1 MKNNIIVL
9 LLAAGAFG
17 CEEKGKLTGNTS
29 NDGGTSSSS
38 KPASSA
44 MSAAASASASGSGSA
59 APATK
64 VPKGDLQA
72 KAAEPQLIKKGVHS
86 NVPTVEEYKSQF
98 TPANVIGAKELD
110 CETRL
115 VREWLRV
122 SCRGTNAARGTAEL
136 VTVVKG
142 DTMQHTFHVFSS
154 DDVTSLVMRLEPGVD
169 LKAIYRFSTGEHIFE
184 TRWAEGA
191 EESEVKGF
199 FDGGSVVLN
208 APPSGG
214 AAAPAVAGEPPYGT
228 SVPERSTVP
237 TEEEY
242 RRQYKEVT
250 VTNST
255 LLQCETKKVREW
267 LRVRCFGTNS
277 ARGAA
282 TAIRVLT
289 GSDKP
294 GVFAFME
301 SNAATLIMPFL
312 PNTKLLAE
320 FTFSTGIRLFNS
332 EWVVGEVEPSRC
344 GWF

>member
-1 MKNNIIVL
+1 MKNKFIL
-9 LLAAGAFG
+9 LVLAAGAFG
-17 CEEKGKLTGNTS
+17 CEEKGKSTSDAS
-29 NDGGTSSSS
+29 NDGA
-38 KPASSA
+38 KPAFSA
-44 MSAAASASASGSGSA
+44 MSAGKAPSGSA

-154 DDVTSLVMRLEPGVD
+154 GDVTSLVMRLEPGVD
-169 LKAIYRFSTGEHIFE
+169 LKAIFRFSTGEHVFE
-184 TRWAEGA
+184 TRWSEGA

-199 FDGGSVVLN
+199 FDGGSVVLE
-208 APPSGG
+208 APPSGA

-228 SVPERSTVP
+228 SVPDRSNVP
-237 TEEEY
+237 TEDEY
-242 RRQYKEVT
+242 QRQYREVT

-267 LRVRCFGTNS
+267 LRVRCYGTNS

-301 SNAATLIMPFL
+301 SNAATLIMPFV
-312 PNTKLLAE
+312 PDTKVLAE

-332 EWVVGEVEPSRC
+332 QWAAGALEPSRS